1 MRWLQKSEDQNPWG
15 KKPDKQGPPDLEKAI
30 KSFIGRKRGKKNIG
44 NNGSSGGTPSDFNF
58 PEFKWLI
65 SFFIIIAVV
74 IWGLSG
80 IYIVKPP
87 EEAAV
92 LRFGKY
98 IDTVQPGMH
107 WYPRFIDSIT
117 KVNVDTVDTVTLDK
131 EMLTSKENIVHVS
144 FAVQYHVG
152 DIKDYLFN
160 TTDPKHLLSQ
170 ALDSSVRQVIGQ
182 SQLQDILTTNRKQI
196 TDKVETELT
205 SLLDKYKAGIKIN
218 EVLMQPARPPEAVK
232 DAFDDVIKAREDR
245 EKLQNEA
252 TSYANRIVPIAKGQ
266 AKRVLD
272 EADAYKQ
279 GLILQAQGNIAQF
292 NELLPI
298 YEKSP
303 KVVETQIYFDT
314 LQKVFSNNKV
324 FLVEGD
330 GNNNLFY
337 MSDNI
342 NQLTAPN
349 DRGQNNTAN
358 NGSGVAPLKY
368 KPVDSSSSNDLQRK
382 QMQYLRW
389 LEANQ

>member
-1 MRWLQKSEDQNPWG
+1 MRWLQKSENQNPWG
-15 KKPDKQGPPDLEKAI
+15 KKPDNQGPPDLEKAI
-30 KSFIGRKRGKKNIG
+30 KNFIGGKRNKKTAGKS
-44 NNGSSGGTPSDFNF
+44 GSSGGGSSDFNF

-74 IWGLSG
+74 IWALSG

-98 IDTVQPGMH
+98 IDTVHPGIH
-107 WYPRFIDSIT
+107 WYPRFIDSVT

-152 DIKDYLFN
+152 DIQDYLFN
-160 TTDPKHLLSQ
+160 TTDPRHLLSQ

-196 TDKVETELT
+196 TDKVEAELT
-205 SLLDKYKAGIKIN
+205 SLLDKYRAGIKIN

-232 DAFDDVIKAREDR
+232 IAFDDVIKAREDR

-252 TSYANRIVPIAKGQ
+252 SSYANRIVPIAKGQ
-266 AKRVLD
+266 AQRILD

-303 KVVETQIYFDT
+303 EVVETQIYFDT
-314 LQKVFSNNKV
+314 LQKVFSSNKV
-324 FLVEGD
+324 FIVEGN

-342 NQLTAPN
+342 NQLSN
-349 DRGQNNTAN
+349 MNVNGQNNDTSQ
-358 NGSGVAPLKY
+358 GSGVAPLKY
-368 KPVDSSSSNDLQRK
+368 KPVNTTSSNDLQQK